1 VNFSPLLPGIR
12 KRRNE
17 QALMLRDLTTVL
29 AFGNRALVSILAGS
43 HLHPNRLR
51 GVATTQSEALEH
63 VCRHDPVLLICSDL
77 LESGDG
83 VKFDQGGEGPPAH
96 PTNPLSH
103 QQPIYRTLP
112 AAVKAATGGI
122 CADRM
127 TRSGSFHGAL
137 HVLIHD
143 GS

>member
-1 VNFSPLLPGIR
+1 MGSSLIR
-12 KRRNE
+12 EAK
-17 QALMLRDLTTVL
+17 ALQPTLRT
-29 AFGNRALVSILAGS
+29 
-43 HLHPNRLR
+43 
-51 GVATTQSEALEH
+51 
-63 VCRHDPVLLICSDL
+63 LI
-77 LESGDG
+77 
-83 VKFDQGGEGPPAH
+83 
-96 PTNPLSH
+96 SH

-112 AAVKAATGGI
+112 AAVKAGTGGI